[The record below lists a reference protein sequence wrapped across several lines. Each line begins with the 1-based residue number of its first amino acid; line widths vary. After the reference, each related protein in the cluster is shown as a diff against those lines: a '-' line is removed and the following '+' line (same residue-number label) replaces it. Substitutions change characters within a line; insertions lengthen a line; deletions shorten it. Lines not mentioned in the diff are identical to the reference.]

1 LWDLDLSH
9 NLISDISPLS
19 GLTEPGWF
27 DLRYNSLD
35 ITAGSPTMLLIQQ
48 LIAKDIRVI
57 YLELGDLTGDSKVD
71 VNDAIWLLRS
81 IVNLAELSL
90 NQEVAAD
97 VNGDGKVTV
106 QDAILILRYIVG
118 LIGEFPAL

>member
-1 LWDLDLSH
+1 
-9 NLISDISPLS
+9 
-19 GLTEPGWF
+19 
-27 DLRYNSLD
+27 
-35 ITAGSPTMLLIQQ
+35 M
-48 LIAKDIRVI
+48 
-57 YLELGDLTGDSKVD
+57 
-71 VNDAIWLLRS
+71 
-81 IVNLAELSL
+81 NLAELSL